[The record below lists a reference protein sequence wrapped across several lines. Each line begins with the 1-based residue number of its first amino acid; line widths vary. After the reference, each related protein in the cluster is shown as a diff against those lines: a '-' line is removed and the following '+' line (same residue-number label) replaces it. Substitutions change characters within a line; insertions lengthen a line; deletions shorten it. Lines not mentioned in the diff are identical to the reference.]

1 MNRQF
6 GVIGLVVLGLA
17 APLVSGC
24 HKSEDAAVK
33 KGGGAG
39 RGGAGGRKLEYP
51 VETAPLAMRHVQYT
65 ISAPGSL
72 DAFQQVQITARVAGA
87 VDKVS
92 FTEGQAVTAGDT
104 LVSIEAD
111 RYQVAVDQAGA
122 QLQKSKANEKQA
134 EDQLKRRQGAVKD
147 HPGLIAGEEIATYQT
162 TVATAQADVA
172 ASNEAVR
179 VAQLNLR
186 DSSVHAP
193 IAGVVQTRT
202 VQVGQ
207 YLQPGA
213 VLATILQRDPLLLR
227 FQVGEADAPR
237 LKNGMKANVTLRESQ
252 HSYVASIDL
261 VAGAADPTTRLVPVT
276 ATLDTTDH
284 QYWLRPGA
292 FCEVTVPIGDARD
305 AIVVPVI
312 SVQPTEN
319 GNVVWVVE
327 NNVARSKQVQ
337 VGMYTQDGAVEVTK
351 GLAVGEQLVVRGLDA
366 LVDGAPVK
374 VSDQTTVEAVL
385 ASGDAGAPNVPPPA
399 ASNGG
404 APGGAGSPLGSGG
417 GPGSH
422 LGGHRDG
429 GAGGG
434 TLLPQLTAPGTP
446 STPGAAHS

>member
-1 MNRQF
+1 MRWRSRRTWLA
-6 GVIGLVVLGLA
+6 VATVAALSSTALVA
-17 APLVSGC
+17 C
-24 HKSEDAAVK
+24 HKSEDEAGVK
-33 KGGGAG
+33 KGGGGAG
-39 RGGAGGRKLEYP
+39 KGGGGARKLEYP
-51 VETAPLAMRHVQYT
+51 VETAPLALRHVQYT

-72 DAFQQVQITARVAGA
+72 EAFQQVQITARVAGA

-92 FTEGQAVTAGDT
+92 FTEGALVSVGDT
-104 LVSIEAD
+104 LVTIESD
-111 RYQVAVDQAGA
+111 RYQVAVDQAAA

-186 DSSVHAP
+186 DAFVHAP

-227 FQVGEADAPR
+227 FQVSESDAPR
-237 LKNGMKANVTLRESQ
+237 LKNGMKAHVALRESKQ
-252 HSYVASIDL
+252 QYTASIDL

-319 GNVVWVVE
+319 GNVVWTVE

-337 VGMYTQDGAVEVTK
+337 VGMYTQDGAVEITK
-351 GLAVGEQLVVRGLDA
+351 GLAVGETLVVRGLDA

-374 VSDQTTVEAVL
+374 VSDQTTIEAVL
-385 ASGDAGAPNVPPPA
+385 ASDAGAPTTPPPA

-417 GPGSH
+417 GPGSR
-422 LGGHRDG
+422 GAGHRDG
-429 GAGGG
+429 G
-434 TLLPQLTAPGTP
+434 TMLPQLTAPGTP
-446 STPGAAHS
+446 PTPGAAHS